1 MRRATERAITKCSQE
16 IERLPLEAFR
26 LPTDGRKWKQS
37 ARSRCG
43 LLLRLSV
50 KANPDGTFIGPHGQ
64 NFSPSFER
72 LSKHV
77 SRGSYTRL
85 TNDLRELGLL
95 SWIREKHYDRRAYTI
110 HLPEHSQDSPKHYPD
125 SESELA
131 KDGKNQYPDSP
142 ESVSRLVNETPN
154 HYPDSSK
161 SLSTMVRIPS
171 FPTKERADKGIPT
184 PEPNQKPETA
194 SLAPSA
200 KIKTDFTGAGKES
213 QKQTAP
219 AQLWNRQTK
228 HCRNCGDEFFIGMVC
243 PSCRHVQ

>member
-1 MRRATERAITKCSQE
+1 MGHSSAHMDRISRPVSSDCPNT
-16 IERLPLEAFR
+16 FR
-26 LPTDGRKWKQS
+26 G
-37 ARSRCG
+37 
-43 LLLRLSV
+43 
-50 KANPDGTFIGPHGQ
+50 
-64 NFSPSFER
+64 
-72 LSKHV
+72 
-77 SRGSYTRL
+77 GSYTRL

-110 HLPEHSQDSPKHYPD
+110 HLPEHSQDSPKHYPGTK
-125 SESELA
+125 SELA

-200 KIKTDFTGAGKES
+200 KIKTNFTGAGKENKPHLPS
-213 QKQTAP
+213 YGTDRRNTAGIV
-219 AQLWNRQTK
+219 AMNSLLAWCA
-228 HCRNCGDEFFIGMVC
+228 HHVGMC
-243 PSCRHVQ
+243 SSR